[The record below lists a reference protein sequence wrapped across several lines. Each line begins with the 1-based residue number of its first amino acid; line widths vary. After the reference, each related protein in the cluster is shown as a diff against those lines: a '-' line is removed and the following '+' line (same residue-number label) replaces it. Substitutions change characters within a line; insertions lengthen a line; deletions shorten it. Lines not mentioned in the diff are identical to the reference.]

1 MVRTVALIE
10 PGTRVAVRCHPQ
22 CPWVPGFVVHE
33 VDRSADEAAYLVRRD
48 GDQRPL
54 RSPLPASD
62 VTPEDGGL
70 TDHPLAGGPS
80 GV

>member
-1 MVRTVALIE
+1 MVRTVALMK

-33 VDRSADEAAYLVRRD
+33 VDPATAEPSYLVRRE

-62 VTPEDGGL
+62 VTPED
-70 TDHPLAGGPS
+70 
-80 GV
+80 